1 MPLGVGVLGLAQIPQ
16 YPQGQNLLMYL
27 ICNAAFVLSH
37 EITMSVHNTKAV
49 GSLID
54 SVIEAGGENL
64 VINEIVWKAHK

>member
-1 MPLGVGVLGLAQIPQ
+1 
-16 YPQGQNLLMYL
+16 MYL
-27 ICNAAFVLSH
+27 IYNAAFVLSH
-37 EITMSVHNTKAV
+37 ELTMSVHNTKAV